1 MKNLLFVLLALPL
14 LAMTQGSLQQI
25 TSAIGKGNAEA
36 LAPFFDASVE
46 ISILEDVDIYDKQE
60 AVSVVKGFFATHA
73 PKGYSQV
80 HEGTSKGKDSR
91 YVIGKLNTS
100 DGAYRVYLYLRSEGD
115 KEIIQEL
122 RFDTE

>member
-1 MKNLLFVLLALPL
+1 MKNLLFVLLALPFM
-14 LAMTQGSLQQI
+14 AMTQGSLQQI

-36 LAPFFDASVE
+36 LGPHFDANVE
-46 ISILEDVDIYDKQE
+46 ISILEEVDIYNKSE
-60 AVSVVKGFFATHA
+60 AVAVVKSFFTKHG

-91 YVIGKLNTS
+91 YVIGKLDTGS
-100 DGAYRVYLYLRSEGD
+100 GAYRVYLYLKSSGD

-122 RFDTE
+122 RFDKE